1 MDDVLCI
8 HKDPDKHLN
17 LVERD
22 FRLKDPLECPAIYL
36 VADISKFEIPND
48 ENGVT
53 FWAISSDIHVNK
65 ALQVLEAK
73 LKYYNIRWKPS
84 NKITDHPFS
93 SQSYC
98 FDIDMTE
105 ECNDDQVQFYQ
116 SLVVIMRWLCEIEI
130 SDILT

>member
-53 FWAISSDIHVNK
+53 F
-65 ALQVLEAK
+65 
-73 LKYYNIRWKPS
+73 
-84 NKITDHPFS
+84 
-93 SQSYC
+93 
-98 FDIDMTE
+98 
-105 ECNDDQVQFYQ
+105 
-116 SLVVIMRWLCEIEI
+116 
-130 SDILT
+130 